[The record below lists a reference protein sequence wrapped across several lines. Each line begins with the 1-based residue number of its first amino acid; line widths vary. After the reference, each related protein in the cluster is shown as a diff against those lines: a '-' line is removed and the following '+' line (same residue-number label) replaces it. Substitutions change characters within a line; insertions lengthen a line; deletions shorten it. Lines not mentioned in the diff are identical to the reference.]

1 MTYGEIVAA
10 RGPEVAA
17 AEINRLQ
24 RKIVAAQQLVDPSSK
39 LSTIL
44 FLDESKWDQ
53 PSYGDYRQ
61 GWDEYVDK
69 VKRDHNI
76 SN

>member
-17 AEINRLQ
+17 AVIDRLQ

-53 PSYGDYRQ
+53 PSYADYRQ
-61 GWDEYVDK
+61 GWDDYVDK

-76 SN
+76 PN